1 MKIALAGTGN
11 VAKRNYIPCLA
22 AQEDVELGYYNRT
35 SAKAE
40 AVAAEFGGEVFDS
53 LDALAAWDPDSIF
66 VLTRETDRRDLLS
79 ALLDLNPRRLFC
91 EKPLVAQNGQED
103 VREDDF
109 AAARDLLQRAKAQ
122 GCETAMIFN
131 YRFFDQPL
139 KAKRLIA
146 ARDYGQVN
154 NISGL
159 VHYACWSHAIDLVHH
174 FAGPIVE
181 LTALQGAQVRG
192 EKMAAHDVTAAFRT
206 AGDATG
212 TLIGTSMLDWTFP
225 LLELTF
231 NFQGARIHLRDLDGD
246 MEVLDHR
253 SARHETYAIARDRS
267 RWQQYDDSFTKSILA
282 YLETLRQYAPRQYRV
297 SPACKSCKS
306 KPPSSAPSPPG
317 ARSTST
323 PIYPWGS
330 KPPPPPPASVRQ
342 SPGTPPDRS
351 PPPSPLPL
359 PGYPRPAPAP
369 P

>member
-53 LDALAAWDPDSIF
+53 IF
-66 VLTRETDRRDLLS
+66 VLTREPDRRDLLS

-109 AAARDLLQRAKAQ
+109 AAARDLLQLAKAQ
-122 GCETAMIFN
+122 DCETAMIFN

-146 ARDYGQVN
+146 ARDYDQVN

-181 LTALQGAQVRG
+181 LNALQGARVRG
-192 EKMAAHDVTAAFRT
+192 EKMAARDVT

-253 SARHETYAIARDRS
+253 SARHETSAIARDRS
-267 RWQQYDDSFTKSILA
+267 RWQQYDDTFTKSILA
-282 YLETLRQYAPRQYRV
+282 YLETLRQN
-297 SPACKSCKS
+297 
-306 KPPSSAPSPPG
+306 G
-317 ARSTST
+317 
-323 PIYPWGS
+323 
-330 KPPPPPPASVRQ
+330 PPPV
-342 SPGTPPDRS
+342 PGLTGLQELHVDAAIKRS
-351 PPPSPLPL
+351 LATGRPGDLDADLPL
-359 PGYPRPAPAP
+359 GP
-369 P
+369 

>member
-1 MKIALAGTGN
+1 
-11 VAKRNYIPCLA
+11 
-22 AQEDVELGYYNRT
+22 
-35 SAKAE
+35 
-40 AVAAEFGGEVFDS
+40 
-53 LDALAAWDPDSIF
+53 
-66 VLTRETDRRDLLS
+66 
-79 ALLDLNPRRLFC
+79 
-91 EKPLVAQNGQED
+91 
-103 VREDDF
+103 
-109 AAARDLLQRAKAQ
+109 
-122 GCETAMIFN
+122 MIFN

-139 KAKRLIA
+139 KAKELIA

-181 LTALQGAQVRG
+181 LTSLQGAQVRG
-192 EKMAAHDVTAAFRT
+192 EKMAARDVTAAFRT

-282 YLETLRQYAPRQYRV
+282 YLETLRQYD
-297 SPACKSCKS
+297 
-306 KPPSSAPSPPG
+306 
-317 ARSTST
+317 
-323 PIYPWGS
+323 
-330 KPPPPPPASVRQ
+330 PPPV
-342 SPGTPPDRS
+342 PDLAGLQELQVEAAIKRS
-351 PPPSPLPL
+351 IATGRPVALDADLPL
-359 PGYPRPAPAP
+359 GL
-369 P
+369 

>member
-40 AVAAEFGGEVFDS
+40 ALAAEFGGEVFDS

-139 KAKRLIA
+139 KAKELIA

-192 EKMAAHDVTAAFRT
+192 EKMAARDVTAAFRT

-282 YLETLRQYAPRQYRV
+282 YLETLRQND
-297 SPACKSCKS
+297 
-306 KPPSSAPSPPG
+306 
-317 ARSTST
+317 
-323 PIYPWGS
+323 
-330 KPPPPPPASVRQ
+330 PPPV
-342 SPGTPPDRS
+342 PGLAGLQELQVEAAIKRS
-351 PPPSPLPL
+351 IATGRPVDLDADLPL
-359 PGYPRPAPAP
+359 GL
-369 P
+369 

>member
-1 MKIALAGTGN
+1 MLSWATTTAPAPKPGPWP
-11 VAKRNYIPCLA
+11 RN
-22 AQEDVELGYYNRT
+22 
-35 SAKAE
+35 SA
-40 AVAAEFGGEVFDS
+40 GEVF
-53 LDALAAWDPDSIF
+53 DSIF

-109 AAARDLLQRAKAQ
+109 ATARDLLQRAKAQ

-139 KAKRLIA
+139 KAKELIA

-192 EKMAAHDVTAAFRT
+192 EKM
-206 AGDATG
+206 
-212 TLIGTSMLDWTFP
+212 
-225 LLELTF
+225 
-231 NFQGARIHLRDLDGD
+231 GARIHLRDLDGD

-253 SARHETYAIARDRS
+253 STRHETYAIARDRS
-267 RWQQYDDSFTKSILA
+267 RWQQYDDSFTKSIRA
-282 YLETLRQYAPRQYRV
+282 YLETLRQND
-297 SPACKSCKS
+297 
-306 KPPSSAPSPPG
+306 
-317 ARSTST
+317 
-323 PIYPWGS
+323 
-330 KPPPPPPASVRQ
+330 PPPV
-342 SPGTPPDRS
+342 PGLAGLQELQVEAAIKRS
-351 PPPSPLPL
+351 IATGRPVDLDADLPL
-359 PGYPRPAPAP
+359 GL
-369 P
+369 